1 MTKQQIINEI
11 NHVLLQMGVP
21 SKAITHDASFHNDLG
36 LDSLDVAEL
45 MMEIESNLGLSINC
59 EMMEQL
65 RTINDTIN
73 YLHQL
78 QQHVYC
84 KIK

>member
-1 MTKQQIINEI
+1 MSKKQMINEI
-11 NHVLLQMGVP
+11 NNVLIQMGVP
-21 SKAITHDASFHNDLG
+21 PKAITQNASFYNDLG

-59 EMMEQL
+59 EMLEQL
-65 RTINDTIN
+65 KTINDTIN

-84 KIK
+84 KI